1 MAATLDKTKHGR
13 IVQLLLR
20 KLIDDMR
27 QILFLLLI
35 APIVAWAQTDAN
47 EEIYRLEEKLAR
59 VQEETQA
66 AFQRF
71 QMTQEMRR
79 MDMQSAPLSVPPSQ
93 AGKSGPAPEY
103 EDFIEGEQEK
113 HERIQQYSADLDRLY
128 QHYRELEEE
137 RKSIIAEI
145 DQLKQSQNPIQEE

>member
-1 MAATLDKTKHGR
+1 MK
-13 IVQLLLR
+13 
-20 KLIDDMR
+20 

-35 APIVAWAQTDAN
+35 APIAAWAQADVN
-47 EEIYRLEEKLAR
+47 EEIYRLEERLVR
-59 VQEETQA
+59 VQEETQV

-79 MDMQSAPLSVPPSQ
+79 MDMQSAPLYVPPSE

-103 EDFIEGEQEK
+103 EEFIEGEKEK
-113 HERIQQYSADLDRLY
+113 HQRIQEYSADLDRLY
-128 QHYRELEEE
+128 QHYRDLEEE